1 MKKDNIKLKILE
13 LIKEENGISRIEI
26 SRRFGITP
34 ASVGKIIG
42 EFLDS
47 GTIIEEREGES
58 TGGRKPLILNI
69 NKKKIGEILG
79 IYFAPT
85 FVQIS
90 IGDIDGEIFSSKK
103 YTLSELKEGIIPS
116 VETLVEN
123 KLKKN
128 KNINIISIVMN
139 GLVDCEKGISI
150 FSPHYNTKNIPIV
163 EIFEKKFQKKVFIEN
178 DVRAMALA
186 EKVYGVCKENHNF
199 VVLNVEDG
207 VGGSIFL
214 NNMLYHGYGSMSG
227 ELGHMVVK
235 RNSLEKCSCG
245 KRGCLETEVSN
256 RAIIKKALAQIVI
269 NNQYSILK
277 KILDTGKKITIKDI
291 INGVEEKDMVSMSVT
306 FEALHYI
313 AHALDMIISVINP
326 EKIVIYGDL
335 FQSDYIF
342 NNLLKEIK
350 KLTLVEQNYQIKRSE
365 FYEEIFKI
373 SPMALTRYMIFKK

>member
-199 VVLNVEDG
+199 VVLNVEAG

>member
-1 MKKDNIKLKILE
+1 MKKENIKFRILE
-13 LIKEENGISRIEI
+13 LIKESKGISRIEI

-34 ASVGKIIG
+34 ASVGKIIN
-42 EFLDS
+42 EFLES
-47 GTIIEEREGES
+47 GVIVEEREGES
-58 TGGRKPLILNI
+58 TGGRKPLLLNI
-69 NKKKIGEILG
+69 NKKKIGDILG
-79 IYFAPT
+79 IYFAPN

-90 IGDIDGEIFSSKK
+90 VGDIDGEVYSTARYEIEDLKK
-103 YTLSELKEGIIPS
+103 GIIVEIEKIVEKELKNNE
-116 VETLVEN
+116 
-123 KLKKN
+123 
-128 KNINIISIVMN
+128 NINIISVVMN
-139 GLVDCEKGISI
+139 GLVDSERGISI

-163 EIFEKKFQKKVFIEN
+163 EMFEKRFKKKVFLEN

-207 VGGSIFL
+207 VGGSIYL

-256 RAIIKKALAQIVI
+256 RAIIKKVLAQIVI

-277 KILDTGKKITIKDI
+277 KILDNGNKIGIKDI
-291 INGVEEKDMVSMSVT
+291 IKGVEDKDMVSMNVT
-306 FEALHYI
+306 LEALHYI

-326 EKIVIYGDL
+326 EKIVIYGDI

-342 NNLLKEIK
+342 NNLLKEIR
-350 KLTLVEQNYQIKRSE
+350 KLTLNEQNYQIKRSN
-365 FYEEIFKI
+365 FYEKIFKI
-373 SPMALTRYMIFKK
+373 SPMALVNYMIFK

>member
-1 MKKDNIKLKILE
+1 MKRENIKFRILE
-13 LIKEENGISRIEI
+13 LIKESKGISRIEI
-26 SRRFGITP
+26 SRGFGITP
-34 ASVGKIIG
+34 ASVGKIIN
-42 EFLDS
+42 EFLES
-47 GTIIEEREGES
+47 GVIIEEREGES
-58 TGGRKPLILNI
+58 TGGRKPLLLNI
-69 NKKKIGEILG
+69 NKKKIGDILG
-79 IYFAPT
+79 IYFAPN

-90 IGDIDGEIFSSKK
+90 VGDIDGEVYSTARYEIEDLKK
-103 YTLSELKEGIIPS
+103 GIIVEIEKIVEKELKNNE
-116 VETLVEN
+116 
-123 KLKKN
+123 
-128 KNINIISIVMN
+128 NINIISVVMN
-139 GLVDCEKGISI
+139 GLVDSERGISI

-163 EIFEKKFQKKVFIEN
+163 EIFEKRFKKKVFLEN

-207 VGGSIFL
+207 VGGSIYL

-277 KILDTGKKITIKDI
+277 KILDSGNKIGIKDI
-291 INGVEEKDMVSMSVT
+291 IKGVEDKDMVSLNVT
-306 FEALHYI
+306 LEALHYI

-342 NNLLKEIK
+342 SNLLKEVG
-350 KLTLVEQNYQIKRSE
+350 KLTLNEQNYQIKRSNFHE
-365 FYEEIFKI
+365 KIFKI
-373 SPMALTRYMIFKK
+373 SPMALVNYMIFK

>member
-90 IGDIDGEIFSSKK
+90 VGDIDGEIFSSKK
-103 YTLSELKEGIIPS
+103 YALSELKEGIIPS

>member
-103 YTLSELKEGIIPS
+103 YALSELKEGIIPS

>member
-1 MKKDNIKLKILE
+1 M
-13 LIKEENGISRIEI
+13 
-26 SRRFGITP
+26 
-34 ASVGKIIG
+34 
-42 EFLDS
+42 
-47 GTIIEEREGES
+47 
-58 TGGRKPLILNI
+58 ILNI

-103 YTLSELKEGIIPS
+103 YALSELKEGIIPS